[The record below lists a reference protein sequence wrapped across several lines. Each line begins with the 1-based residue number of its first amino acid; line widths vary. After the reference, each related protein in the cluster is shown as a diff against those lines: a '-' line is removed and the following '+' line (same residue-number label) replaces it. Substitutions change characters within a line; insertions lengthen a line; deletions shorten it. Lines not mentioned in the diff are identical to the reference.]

1 MPNIKQGSDGGMGFE
16 GRDTGNGSLTLG
28 TINYSVPSTGTAL
41 LLFYTTRSMI
51 LDALEGRTTVA
62 GTGGA
67 CTATIYMAPSG
78 TAPASGTALHSGTF
92 NLVGTVNTDQAL
104 TLTTT
109 LIPAEYAVYVVF
121 TGTATSAT
129 GGITALG
136 RPA

>member
-1 MPNIKQGSDGGMGFE
+1 MPQLKQLGDGGLGFE
-16 GRDTGNGSLTLG
+16 GKDGGNGPIPLG
-28 TINYSVPSTGTAL
+28 TINYSVPATGTAQ
-41 LLFYTTRSMI
+41 LLFYTPRAVVI
-51 LDALEGRTTVA
+51 DNIEGRTTVA

-67 CTATIYMAPSG
+67 ATATVYMAPSG

-92 NLVGTVNTDQAL
+92 NLVGTINTDQAL

-109 LIPAEYAVYVVF
+109 QVPAEYAVYVVF

-129 GGITALG
+129 GGITVMG